1 MSGLTPERIAAL
13 FLAACRAELAAP
25 KPGNVHDYADGHGM
39 TVADFVVSAEAAAPR
54 LAEPGLG
61 VGARILAAVE
71 ATRAACGQNT
81 NLGIVLLCA
90 PLAAAAEGRGPL
102 RPALARVLEGLDR
115 RDAQAAYR
123 AIRLAVAGRPRP
135 QRAAR
140 RHRGAARHA
149 ARGHAGGGRAR
160 PDRAAVRHGLTPTC
174 SRSAWSGLR
183 PAVPPAGPSP
193 GPYWRTYLALL
204 AAFPDS
210 HVQRK
215 HGPEAARRLQGE
227 GAALDRML
235 RSQASPPDA
244 LERLLEVDR
253 DFKRRGINPGTTADL
268 TVAAHFASALATA
281 MT

>member
-54 LAEPGLG
+54 LAEPGLA
-61 VGARILAAVE
+61 VGGRILAAVQ

-123 AIRLAVAGRPRP
+123 AIRLASPGGLGRSERHDVTEEPLVTLREAMQEAAGRDRIA
-135 QRAAR
+135 QQYVTGYADLFEVGVERLEACRAA
-140 RHRGAARHA
+140 GW
-149 ARGHAGGGRAR
+149 
-160 PDRAAVRHGLTPTC
+160 PEPWAVLG
-174 SRSAWSGLR
+174 
-183 PAVPPAGPSP
+183 
-193 GPYWRTYLALL
+193 TYLALL

-227 GAALDRML
+227 GAALDQML
-235 RSQASPPDA
+235 RSQSTPQDA
-244 LERLLEVDR
+244 LEQLLEADR

-268 TVAAHFASALATA
+268 TVAAHFASDLATT